1 MSRTWQ
7 FFLKRPQP
15 QGGVLALPNAQWD
28 GFSREFK
35 QEDTIGQPKKYMITN
50 PGDSWSHL
58 VFTHKIFERMLPH
71 ESFGLQA
78 DMLPVYQ

>member
-1 MSRTWQ
+1 MYIYVYR
-7 FFLKRPQP
+7 
-15 QGGVLALPNAQWD
+15 
-28 GFSREFK
+28 
-35 QEDTIGQPKKYMITN
+35 QPKKIYMITN

-78 DMLPVYQ
+78 DMLYQ